1 MVFSNI
7 FEDPFFRSFFFESSR
22 ETKPPSEIKAVYKL
36 TKMDKKAKDS
46 VEISHE
52 QLIGWKITY
61 ALAGFK
67 KENVKVWSR
76 KKELWVEGGNT
87 DNELLKNER
96 SIVVDESKFRCNFS
110 QKFIVSDKLDL
121 TKMTVTFEDGLL
133 QIFIPTK
140 EEVDTDKIIHFGN

>member
-7 FEDPFFRSFFFESSR
+7 FEDPFFRSFFFESSK
-22 ETKPPSEIKAVYKL
+22 ETKPPSEIKAVYVQEVI
-36 TKMDKKAKDS
+36 D
-46 VEISHE
+46 VEGKNYGLAQE

-87 DNELLKNER
+87 DNELLKNKR
-96 SIVVDESKFRCNFS
+96 ALHIDESKFRCNFS

-140 EEVDTDKIIHFGN
+140 AEVDTDKILHFGN

>member
-7 FEDPFFRSFFFESSR
+7 FEDPFFRSFFFESSK
-22 ETKPPSEIKAVYKL
+22 ETKPPSEIKAVYEQ
-36 TKMDKKAKDS
+36 TEGEKKGLIT
-46 VEISHE
+46 VSHE

-76 KKELWVEGGNT
+76 QKELWVEGGNT
-87 DNELLKNER
+87 DNELLKNKR
-96 SIVVDESKFRCNFS
+96 SLHIDESKFRCNFS

-121 TKMTVTFEDGLL
+121 TKMTVIFEDGLL

-140 EEVDTDKIIHFGN
+140 AEVDTDKILHFGN